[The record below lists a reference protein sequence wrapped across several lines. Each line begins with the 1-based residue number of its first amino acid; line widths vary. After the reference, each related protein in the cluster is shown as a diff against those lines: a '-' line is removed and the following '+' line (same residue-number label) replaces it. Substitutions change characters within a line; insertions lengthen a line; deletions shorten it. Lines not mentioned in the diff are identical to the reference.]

1 MSSFPDGS
9 GHDRSVLLDRV
20 TRLVDFLRSMVT
32 SAEQR
37 VLDVEGYPT
46 ALWLAQLPPS
56 ADLYPEAGPGDVLLS
71 VLPVAT
77 ELPPEPPPELTDR
90 LDPEQSSD
98 SAGEPPRLMPP
109 LRRLAAP
116 AAPAA
121 LLPTAAD
128 LPAPTPASFE
138 LAELAELESAEFES
152 AEFDLAARTAELE
165 LTAETAELVRLDD
178 DAGIEALDGAAG
190 AEPLDGT
197 AELIRLDGAGVLAL
211 PAAEPAPGDRTTALL
226 PLDTAELIPVAG
238 SAEPAPLDG
247 TADLDQIDGSA
258 DLVLVDGPADLV
270 PAEAPVDDL
279 DLVPADE
286 SEAEI
291 QRSYD
296 QWRDRWEAW
305 AEADRGIRA
314 HRRWYDALSRA
325 ADRLSQQDDE
335 FELVVGLGLLS
346 WASPAGNRIRRHLVT
361 ARVGL
366 AVDPTTG
373 RIDVLLDPVST
384 PRFEDRDLL
393 EDSPDVGPAF
403 RADRAS
409 PVRRRLADE
418 PLAPLS
424 DEYKELF
431 AQWLALALPDC
442 RPYSH
447 ALERPTAVTAVPELT
462 FAPAL
467 VLRPRTSSD
476 IVGFYDEMLRT
487 LTAPG
492 AIPPLGLAQL
502 VETLDAPERLRWLA
516 ARSPAGASS
525 TVDDEPLFPLPTNA
539 EQRRVLERLATDT
552 GVVVQGP
559 PGTGKTHTIANLISA
574 LLARGQ
580 RVLVT
585 SEKAQALRV
594 LRDEVPPAVQA
605 LCVLMTDVRRGG
617 SSQLEQ
623 SVAALVD
630 RYSAHD
636 PAAQNALVGSLAAE
650 REAARRRMAEV
661 EEQIRALREGETSGR
676 GEVAPGYRGT
686 LAEIAERVAAG
697 RLGYDWMPAPLP
709 PAGPGIPPL
718 SEAEFAQLR
727 MLLVS
732 ATPQRQTRSGQHL
745 PDAGALPSAEAFW
758 ELVAAE
764 DAAKQSASEAETPL
778 SAALAR
784 LGEPAL
790 AELERGTDAAAAALR
805 ELGLRPDPASWDA
818 ADWRVRAVDDHVA
831 RRDRSMWT
839 AVASVAGQA
848 EVARNAVAFI
858 GLHRVE
864 LPIDGS
870 SPERAAE
877 LRAAARELRG
887 HLAAGG
893 QLRKAFAGPAQR
905 NARLLLE
912 ASTVDGQRPTTVERV
927 DLALA
932 RLDAEVLAGQLAER
946 WAMVGLHLDPRLPLT
961 ARVSTLV
968 DAAQALR
975 LVSRVAS
982 ARDALDRQLAD
993 TGVPAGLNSAYD
1005 LIALLR
1011 AVSAARSRKLA
1022 AAASARIEELTGQLH
1037 DLATDVAAA
1046 PEVAAAAA
1054 AVRSRA
1060 PDGYVS
1066 ALAELAQARVEQQA
1080 QLRCDELWHRLHEAH
1095 PGLADMLARTADDPV
1110 WERRT
1115 ADLAAAWAW
1124 AAASGFLA
1132 AQQRPGLE
1140 DELAR
1145 ALDEADDRLRA
1156 LTAELAAERAWQHNL
1171 SRMTPEHSQALL
1183 AYRGHM
1189 QRLGKGTGRYAPRYR
1204 RAARD
1209 ALSEAR
1215 NAVPAWVM
1223 PLRQVLDTIP
1233 PVPDSFDV
1241 VIVDEASQCGLETLF
1256 LLWLAPRVIV
1266 VGDDKQ
1272 CAPSKV
1278 VFGELQPIFDRRDAY
1293 LPDLPRWSREAFTPA
1308 NNLYGLLEARFP
1320 AVIRLREHFRCM
1332 PEIIG
1337 WSSRQF
1343 YPAEPLVPLRQF
1355 GADRLRPLEVRQ
1367 VPAAWT
1373 EGQDQTLRNPV
1384 EAEAL
1389 VDQLVSCLD
1398 DPVYADRTFGIVVLQ
1413 GAGQVALIE
1422 RLLMDRVR
1430 PEVRER
1436 RRLRV
1441 GMPADFQGDQRDV
1454 IFLSMVVAERRRAL
1468 TDLDTRRRFNVAT
1481 SRARDQQW
1489 LFHSV
1494 AADQLAES
1502 DLRRSLLRYLHQ
1514 PPPPYEFVDP
1524 GEVDDDRLVSP
1535 PFESLFE
1542 QRVYR
1547 RIRHRGYA
1555 VTSQFRVEGRRL
1567 DLVVTG
1573 AQGRLAVECDGRR
1586 WHTDPD
1592 QQRAD
1597 LRRDRELRRVGW
1609 EIWRVRESAFAL
1621 DPDAALAPLWDRLHR
1636 RGIRPQQPA
1645 TMQRA

>member
-1 MSSFPDGS
+1 S
-9 GHDRSVLLDRV
+9 
-20 TRLVDFLRSMVT
+20 
-32 SAEQR
+32 E
-37 VLDVEGYPT
+37 LDV
-46 ALWLAQLPPS
+46 A
-56 ADLYPEAGPGDVLLS
+56 
-71 VLPVAT
+71 
-77 ELPPEPPPELTDR
+77 
-90 LDPEQSSD
+90 
-98 SAGEPPRLMPP
+98 
-109 LRRLAAP
+109 
-116 AAPAA
+116 
-121 LLPTAAD
+121 
-128 LPAPTPASFE
+128 
-138 LAELAELESAEFES
+138 
-152 AEFDLAARTAELE
+152 
-165 LTAETAELVRLDD
+165 AETAELVRLDG
-178 DAGIEALDGAAG
+178 DAGIAALDGAAD

-197 AELIRLDGAGVLAL
+197 AELLRLDRAPGLRPPVVAD
-211 PAAEPAPGDRTTALL
+211 PAPVGQGA
-226 PLDTAELIPVAG
+226 A
-238 SAEPAPLDG
+238 
-247 TADLDQIDGSA
+247 
-258 DLVLVDGPADLV
+258 LV
-270 PAEAPVDDL
+270 PAEAA
-279 DLVPADE
+279 DLVPVGGLVTVEVGDE
-286 SEAEI
+286 VGDDDVDLVPPDEFEAELE
-291 QRSYD
+291 RSYD
-296 QWRDRWEAW
+296 EWRAEWEGW

-361 ARVGL
+361 ARAGL
-366 AVDPTTG
+366 AVDPATG
-373 RIDVLLDPVST
+373 RIDVVLDPVST

-393 EDSPDVGPAF
+393 EDSPDVGQAF

-447 ALERPTAVTAVPELT
+447 ATQRPAAVTPVPELT

-502 VETLDAPERLRWLA
+502 VATLDAPERLRWLA
-516 ARSPAGASS
+516 ARNAAGAATLPS

-630 RYSAHD
+630 RYSGHD

-650 REAARRRMAEV
+650 REAAQRRMAEV
-661 EEQIRALREGETSGR
+661 EEQIRALREAETYAH
-676 GEVAPGYRGT
+676 GEVSPGYRGT

-709 PAGPGIPPL
+709 PAAAGIPPL

-727 MLLVS
+727 MLLVA
-732 ATPQRQTRSGQHL
+732 ATPQRRARSGQRL
-745 PDAGALPSAEAFW
+745 PDVGALPSAETFW

-764 DAAKQSASEAETPL
+764 NAAQQSASEAETPL

-784 LGEPAL
+784 LGDAAL

-805 ELGLRPDPASWDA
+805 ELGLRPDPAGWDA
-818 ADWRVRAVDDHVA
+818 SDWRVRAVDDHVA

-839 AVASVAGQA
+839 AVASAAGQA

-858 GLHRVE
+858 GLHRVD

-870 SPERAAE
+870 SPEQAVA
-877 LRAAARELRG
+877 LRAVARELRG

-893 QLRKAFAGPAQR
+893 QLRKAFGPPAQR
-905 NARLLLE
+905 NARQLLE
-912 ASTVDGQRPTTVERV
+912 SSRVDGQRPTTVDRI

-975 LVSRVAS
+975 LVSRLAS

-993 TGVPAGLNSAYD
+993 AGVPAGLDSAYD
-1005 LIALLR
+1005 LVALLR

-1037 DLATDVAAA
+1037 DLAADAVAA

-1060 PDGYVS
+1060 PDGYGS
-1066 ALAELAQARVEQQA
+1066 ALADVVAARAEQQD

-1095 PGLADMLARTADDPV
+1095 PGLADALARTADDPV

-1145 ALDEADDRLRA
+1145 ALDEADDRLRG

-1241 VIVDEASQCGLETLF
+1241 VIVDEASQCGLEALF

-1343 YPAEPLVPLRQF
+1343 YPSEPLVPLRQF

-1367 VPAAWT
+1367 VPEAWT

-1398 DPVYADRTFGIVVLQ
+1398 DPAYAERTFGVVVLQ

-1422 RLLMDRVR
+1422 RMLMDRVR

-1494 AADQLAES
+1494 APDQLAEA

-1514 PPPPYEFVDP
+1514 PPPPYEFADP
-1524 GEVDDDRLVSP
+1524 GEVDDDRLVCP

-1573 AQGRLAVECDGRR
+1573 AHGRLAVECDGRR

-1592 QQRAD
+1592 LQRAD

-1636 RGIRPQQPA
+1636 RGIRPHQPSTA
-1645 TMQRA
+1645 AQLV

>member
-1 MSSFPDGS
+1 MTSFDGARE
-9 GHDRSVLLDRV
+9 HDRAVLLDRV
-20 TRLVDFLRSMVT
+20 TRLVDFLRSMVLST
-32 SAEQR
+32 QRR
-37 VLDVEGYPT
+37 VLDVDAYPG
-46 ALWLAQLPPS
+46 ALWLAQLPS
-56 ADLYPEAGPGDVLLS
+56 TVDLHPDAGPGDVLLS
-71 VLPVAT
+71 VPPIALQP
-77 ELPPEPPPELTDR
+77 PPEPPPELTDR
-90 LDPEQSSD
+90 LDPEQSTD
-98 SAGEPPRLMPP
+98 SAGPPPRLMPRVRP
-109 LRRLAAP
+109 PAVPAPRRAGELLAGPDLGP
-116 AAPAA
+116 AAEMLELARLDGLAPGAELEPAGGFEADLDAAELRSLDGAELLPAA
-121 LLPTAAD
+121 ELLPGAELVPGA
-128 LPAPTPASFE
+128 E
-138 LAELAELESAEFES
+138 LAELADLGPAGELAELGPADEL
-152 AEFDLAARTAELE
+152 AELADLGPADEAEAELE
-165 LTAETAELVRLDD
+165 
-178 DAGIEALDGAAG
+178 
-190 AEPLDGT
+190 
-197 AELIRLDGAGVLAL
+197 
-211 PAAEPAPGDRTTALL
+211 
-226 PLDTAELIPVAG
+226 
-238 SAEPAPLDG
+238 
-247 TADLDQIDGSA
+247 
-258 DLVLVDGPADLV
+258 
-270 PAEAPVDDL
+270 
-279 DLVPADE
+279 
-286 SEAEI
+286 
-291 QRSYD
+291 RSYLE
-296 QWRDRWEAW
+296 WRGRWQDWADTDREL
-305 AEADRGIRA
+305 RV
-314 HRRWYDALSRA
+314 HRRWYDALSRS

-335 FELVVGLGLLS
+335 FELVVGVGLLS
-346 WASPAGNRIRRHLVT
+346 WATAGSRIRRHLVT
-361 ARVGL
+361 TRAAV
-366 AVDPTTG
+366 AVDPSSG
-373 RIDVLLDPVST
+373 RIDVVLDAVST
-384 PRFEDRDLL
+384 ARFEDRDLL
-393 EDSPDVGPAF
+393 EDRPEF

-409 PVRRRLADE
+409 PVRRRLAEE
-418 PLAPLS
+418 PPAPLS
-424 DEYKELF
+424 EEYKALF

-442 RPYSH
+442 QPYSH
-447 ALERPTAVTAVPELT
+447 TLQRPTGAGPVPELV

-467 VLRPRTSSD
+467 VLRPRTASD
-476 IVGFYDEMLRT
+476 IVGFYDEMLRA
-487 LTAPG
+487 LNAPG
-492 AIPPLGLAQL
+492 ATPPLGLAQL
-502 VETLDAPERLRWLA
+502 VATLDAPERLRWLA
-516 ARSPAGASS
+516 GDSPGASAPLAAGAAAGTAAGPPAGPF

-594 LRDEVPPAVQA
+594 LRDEVPAAVQA

-630 RYSAHD
+630 RYSDYD
-636 PAAQNALVGSLAAE
+636 PAGQHALVGSLAAE
-650 REAARRRMAEV
+650 RDAARARMSAV
-661 EEQIRALREGETSGR
+661 EEQIRALREAETYPH
-676 GEVAPGYRGT
+676 GEVAPGYAGA
-686 LAEIAERVAAG
+686 LAEIAESVAARRG
-697 RLGYDWMPAPLP
+697 AYDWMPAPLP
-709 PAGPGIPPL
+709 PGAAPVPPL
-718 SEAEFAQLR
+718 TAAELAELR

-732 ATPQRQTRSGQHL
+732 ASPARQARSAQLL
-745 PDAGALPSAEAFW
+745 PDAAVLPSRETFADLAAAE
-758 ELVAAE
+758 VAATR
-764 DAAKQSASEAETPL
+764 SASEAATPL
-778 SAALAR
+778 STALAG
-784 LGEPAL
+784 LSEPAL
-790 AELERGTDAAAAALR
+790 AQMQRAADAAAAALR
-805 ELGLRPDPASWDA
+805 ELGLGTETGAWDA
-818 ADWRVRAVDDHVA
+818 SDWKVRAVADHVA

-839 AVASVAGQA
+839 VLQSVAGQA
-848 EVARNAVAFI
+848 EVAASAVTHI

-864 LPIDGS
+864 LPVDGS
-870 SPERAAE
+870 VPGQAAAM
-877 LRAAARELRG
+877 RAAARELRA

-893 QLRKAFAGPAQR
+893 SLRRAFATPVQR
-905 NARLLLE
+905 NARLLLD
-912 ASTVDGQRPTTVERV
+912 AATVDGQRPTTVDRI

-932 RLDAEVLAGQLAER
+932 QLDAEVIAGQLAER
-946 WAMVGLHLDPRLPLT
+946 WAMVGLHVDPRSPLP

-968 DAAQALR
+968 DAARALQ
-975 LVSRVAS
+975 LVGRVTS
-982 ARDALDRQLAD
+982 ARDALDRHLAD
-993 TGVPAGLNSAYD
+993 AGSPARLDSAHD
-1005 LIALLR
+1005 LVAVLR
-1011 AVSAARSRKLA
+1011 AMSAARAGQA
-1022 AAASARIEELTGQLH
+1022 AAVASAAIEELTGQLRE
-1037 DLATDVAAA
+1037 LAAGPTAA

-1060 PDGYVS
+1060 PADYAAALD
-1066 ALAELAQARVEQQA
+1066 ALAAARVEQQQQA
-1080 QLRCDELWHRLHEAH
+1080 RDEELWQRLHVAH
-1095 PGLADMLARTADDPV
+1095 PGLADLLARTAADPV

-1124 AAASGFLA
+1124 AAAYGFLA
-1132 AQQRPGLE
+1132 AAQRPGRE

-1145 ALDEADDRLRA
+1145 ALDEADDRLRN

-1171 SRMTPEHSQALL
+1171 SRMTAEHSQALL

-1209 ALSEAR
+1209 ALASAR

-1233 PVPDSFDV
+1233 AAADSFDV

-1332 PEIIG
+1332 PEVIG
-1337 WSSRQF
+1337 WSSREF

-1355 GADRLRPLEVRQ
+1355 GADRLRPLEVRH
-1367 VPAAWT
+1367 VPEAWT

-1389 VDQLVSCLD
+1389 VEALVSCLD
-1398 DPVYADRTFGIVVLQ
+1398 DPAYAERTFGVVVLQ
-1413 GAGQVALIE
+1413 GGGQVPLIE
-1422 RLLMDRVR
+1422 SMLMDRVR

-1494 AADQLAES
+1494 TDDQLAAG
-1502 DLRRSLLRYLHQ
+1502 DLRRSLLRYLHE
-1514 PPPPYEFVDP
+1514 PPPPYEFADP
-1524 GEVDDDRLVSP
+1524 GEVDDDRLACP
-1535 PFESLFE
+1535 PFDSLFE

-1547 RIRHRGYA
+1547 RIRARGYA
-1555 VTSQFRVEGRRL
+1555 VTAQFRVEGRRL

-1586 WHTDPD
+1586 WHTDAE

-1609 EIWRVRESAFAL
+1609 QIWRIRESAFAL
-1621 DPDAALAPLWDRLHR
+1621 DPDAALAPLWERLAQ
-1636 RGIRPQQPA
+1636 RGIHPQRPPA
-1645 TMQRA
+1645 AAAPIPAVT